1 MNKIPSLGQPGSET
15 EKLDEAIQ
23 WSIEAD
29 TFWCLTR
36 LLDTIQDHFTFAQP
50 GIQRQVQALEDI
62 VKRVDAQLHEHLIGN
77 QVEYLQ
83 FAFRW
88 MNNLLMREIP
98 LRCTIRLWDAYRRV

>member
-1 MNKIPSLGQPGSET
+1 MQGINDLATPFMVVFILDEILDGDLAKIPTLGQPNTET
-15 EKLDEAIQ
+15 EKLEEEIQ

-62 VKRVDAQLHEHLIGN
+62 VKRVDSQLHEHLIGN
-77 QVEYLQ
+77 QVEYG
-83 FAFRW
+83 
-88 MNNLLMREIP
+88 
-98 LRCTIRLWDAYRRV
+98 